1 MTGDGLFSLR
11 SFSFTPSTHMS
22 QSDILNAQHQ
32 EIAKNTTQLDNF
44 TTEILEN
51 DVEDAVTESEPDA
64 EEEIDQ
70 LDSDSEAP
78 PEQPQ
83 PNVRAPKKPSSSR
96 TSERRPGQ
104 ALLPTVRIENI
115 LQAEGVQL
123 WCLLCSTF

>member
-1 MTGDGLFSLR
+1 
-11 SFSFTPSTHMS
+11 MS
-22 QSDILNAQHQ
+22 RPDVLNTQSQ

-70 LDSDSEAP
+70 LDSDSDTP

-83 PNVRAPKKPSSSR
+83 PDVRAPKKLSSSK
-96 TSERRPGQ
+96 TAERRPGQ

-115 LQAEGVQL
+115 LQSEGV
-123 WCLLCSTF
+123 LLPCCFICIFP